1 MENKNY
7 SMKKPTNHN
16 DTLQLIEE
24 YESSFD
30 EGTIIDGV
38 IDAESYLNSKIKIAW
53 FLKEAYSN
61 EKDGYHIMKHLGQ
74 DDAYESFFKNIA
86 TQTWHPIIYV
96 SYGALNE
103 FTFYDDMYYIR
114 DRPEMCDVIQNI
126 AIINANK
133 MPSIT
138 GTYTLHK
145 NLTEGFDSFKELI
158 QQQIQVLQPQV
169 HIFCNTFHLY
179 KDLFNLTDSEI
190 VSQSDYLKKCTV
202 YYKEDKLFL
211 DVYHPANRILDRET
225 YVDQIIESIKGWYLK
240 IKHQ

>member
-61 EKDGYHIMKHLGQ
+61 ETEGYFLREHLEKEN
-74 DDAYESFFKNIA
+74 AYNNFFKNIA
-86 TQTWHPIIYV
+86 IPTWHPIIYA
-96 SYGALNE
+96 SYGVLNE
-103 FTFYDDMYYIR
+103 FVLYDEMEWIKNK
-114 DRPEMCDVIQNI
+114 PEMCDVVQSI

-133 MPSIT
+133 MPSKT

-145 NLTEGFDSFKELI
+145 NLTDGFGSFKNLI
-158 QQQIQVLQPQV
+158 QKQIQVLQPQV

-179 KDLFNLTDSEI
+179 KDLFNLTDREI
-190 VSQSDYLKKCTV
+190 IPQSDYLKKCTV

-225 YVDQIIESIKGWYLK
+225 YVDQIIKAIKVWYLE
-240 IKHQ
+240 IKNQ